1 MKITEELL
9 KELGAV
15 KKDLTW
21 HLKIN
26 GYEFELWQYVG
37 EEWWRFNFAS
47 LELSS
52 KLDFINTLQDLIFC
66 VANNCIMEGKLLMK
80 RSIKDLLGV

>member
-21 HLKIN
+21 YLEIQ
-26 GYEFELWQYVG
+26 GYKFELWQYAG
-37 EEWWRFNFAS
+37 EDWWRFNFAS
-47 LELSS
+47 LKFWTKFE
-52 KLDFINTLQDLIFC
+52 FISTLEDLIFTIAESC
-66 VANNCIMEGKLLMK
+66 TMEGRLFMK
-80 RSIKDLLGV
+80 KQIKDLLGV